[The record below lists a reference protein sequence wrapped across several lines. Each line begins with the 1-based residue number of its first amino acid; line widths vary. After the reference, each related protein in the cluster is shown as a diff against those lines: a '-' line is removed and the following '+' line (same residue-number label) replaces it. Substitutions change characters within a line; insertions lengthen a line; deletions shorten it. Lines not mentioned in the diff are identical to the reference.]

1 MTSPPRPRA
10 ARHPLVTLAIALA
23 VTALDAALL
32 AVALGGVPS
41 LLAHARALALIAIWG
56 AGSLVLGLLHP
67 ARWVDGAERISSGRL
82 VMIALFAIPLL
93 TPPLAAWGERAGIW
107 PLPGGVA
114 LGWSGVA
121 IAGLGLALRIVAIV
135 RLGSRFTPVPAIQRD
150 HVLETGGVYAAVRHP
165 GYAGAWLANLG
176 AALAFGSAVGL
187 VGVLLM
193 SLALELRTR
202 REEALLG
209 AHFGEEYRR
218 YRARTGRVFPRFGFR
233 GER

>member
-1 MTSPPRPRA
+1 MTSPPPPRA
-10 ARHPLVTLAIALA
+10 ARHPLVTLAVALA

-32 AVALGGVPS
+32 AVALGGAPA
-41 LLAHARALALIAIWG
+41 LLSHARALALIAIWG

-67 ARWVDGAERISSGRL
+67 VRWRHGAVKLSGGDL

-93 TPPLAAWGERAGIW
+93 TPPLAAWGERAGWW

-121 IAGLGLALRIVAIV
+121 LAGLGLALRIAAMV

-150 HVLETGGVYAAVRHP
+150 HVLESGGVYAVVRHP

-176 AALAFGSAVGL
+176 AALAFGSAIGL
-187 VGVLLM
+187 AGVLLM
-193 SLALELRTR
+193 SLALEARSR
-202 REEALLG
+202 REEALLE
-209 AHFGEEYRR
+209 AHFGEEYCG
-218 YRARTGRVFPRFGFR
+218 YRARTGRIFPRFRPGR
-233 GER
+233 EP